1 MFLMSSG
8 SFVAHRC
15 LLSTDPY
22 WWRNHLVCK
31 YILLSI
37 HCTSCVRLDF
47 FFISKTSYLRGE
59 IISKKKV
66 IIIFSQTHS
75 AFKCFQ
81 FLLLVPNLIIFRL
94 KKLTWTACCIARSQ
108 EPVKLQTY
116 WMLGYL
122 IILVCKRI
130 IWFRDHEV
138 VSRNIINFGY
148 TPLNLSIFG

>member
-37 HCTSCVRLDF
+37 HCTSCVRLFYFQD
-47 FFISKTSYLRGE
+47 IILAWWNYLKEKGYNNFQSE
-59 IISKKKV
+59 
-66 IIIFSQTHS
+66 THS

-130 IWFRDHEV
+130 VWFRDHEV